1 VKARV
6 IVYRAAVTAGAA
18 AVAAGFGIPSAQAQ
32 PASVQPSRHHVLRAP
47 QPSDPGPG
55 PSLHHVLTTSQPSD
69 PGPGPS

>member
-1 VKARV
+1 
-6 IVYRAAVTAGAA
+6 
-18 AVAAGFGIPSAQAQ
+18 
-32 PASVQPSRHHVLRAP
+32 VLRAP